1 MIRNVFA
8 VIAGLAAGMVL
19 NMILVMVNA
28 SLFLPDGVD
37 MADPEQVK
45 QAIVDMPPA
54 AWILVFAAHLG
65 QAFVGG
71 WVAARLGKSHPMTL
85 ALIVG
90 VITLVGGVLNAISL
104 SSPAWTWIEM
114 PLYLVAAWFAGRIEV
129 DRRARL
135 A

>member
-1 MIRNVFA
+1 MIRNILA

-19 NMILVMVNA
+19 NMVLVMVNA
-28 SLFLPDGVD
+28 SLFLPAGVD
-37 MADPEQVK
+37 MADAEQMK
-45 QAIVDMPPA
+45 QAIRNMPA
-54 AWILVFAAHLG
+54 TAWILVFVAHLG

-85 ALIVG
+85 AMIVG
-90 VITLVGGVLNAISL
+90 VISLVGGIINAISL

-114 PLYLVAAWFAGRIEV
+114 PLYLLAAWFAGRIEV
-129 DRRARL
+129 TRRAGT